1 MQTGSKGF
9 MRNILAITACLK
21 RCSVA
26 ISYANKTFEINEN
39 IDATANLACL
49 ANKLLKSHNVDLKK
63 LDGVITSSGPGS
75 FTGIRTAQSLAKGIS
90 LALKIPAA
98 SMDYFDVIN
107 NLAYQKKYNQKM
119 DRLVLIKSEKDQ
131 VYFKLLKSD
140 NSLIEMGISS
150 YENLE
155 EKIARQNNLII
166 ISDIDLENASF
177 LKQKTHTIDFI
188 SDFKNAK
195 YLLDFAKIITTTS
208 SINPLYINASS

>member
-1 MQTGSKGF
+1 MK
-9 MRNILAITACLK
+9 NILAITACLK
-21 RCSVA
+21 RCSIA
-26 ISYANKTFEINEN
+26 ILYENQIFEINEN
-39 IDATANLACL
+39 IDAPANLACL
-49 ANKLLKSHNVDLKK
+49 ANKLLKFCNVDLKK

-107 NLAYQKKYNQKM
+107 NLATKKKYNHKM
-119 DRLVLIKSEKDQ
+119 DKLILIKSEKDQ
-131 VYFKLLKSD
+131 VYFKLLKSA
-140 NSLIEMGISS
+140 NLLIEMGISS

-155 EKIARQNNLII
+155 EKISRQNNLII
-166 ISDIDLENASF
+166 ISDIDLENVSF
-177 LKQKTHTIDFI
+177 LTRKTHTIDFI

-195 YLLDFAKIITTTS
+195 YLLDFAKMITTTS